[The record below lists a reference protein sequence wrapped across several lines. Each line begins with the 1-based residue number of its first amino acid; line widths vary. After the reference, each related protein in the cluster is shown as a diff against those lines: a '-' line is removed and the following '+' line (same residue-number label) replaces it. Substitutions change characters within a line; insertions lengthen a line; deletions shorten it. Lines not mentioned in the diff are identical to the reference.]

1 VGKTEEKGDL
11 EKECNDVDDEV
22 YKVENNHGN
31 IRQTSHGLGSTDLEE
46 EDNKDKLGGGET
58 KMKVL

>member
-31 IRQTSHGLGSTDLEE
+31 VR
-46 EDNKDKLGGGET
+46 
-58 KMKVL
+58 